1 MKLKKTK
8 AAMALLITGGC
19 CHNLTLQSHKLT
31 EAVAQHAKVDWRD
44 FLDVTSRRHE
54 HKSRYPVKLEKL
66 AHPIL
71 KKMPTDWVTTKDK
84 LYVIEKK
91 MPGVVPS
98 SPVKAKKR
106 QGAYRN
112 LDSQI

>member
-8 AAMALLITGGC
+8 AAKGITDHGGC
-19 CHNLTLQSHKLT
+19 CRNYTLQSQKLT

-44 FLDVTSRRHE
+44 FLDFTSRRHE

-71 KKMPTDWVTTKDK
+71 KGMPTDLVTPKDE

-91 MPGVVPS
+91 MPGVVSLAS
-98 SPVKAKKR
+98 SKSEKTARCIP
-106 QGAYRN
+106 
-112 LDSQI
+112 

>member
-71 KKMPTDWVTTKDK
+71 KEMPTDWVTTKDE

-91 MPGVVPS
+91 MPGVVSLAS
-98 SPVKAKKR
+98 SKSEKTARCIP
-106 QGAYRN
+106 
-112 LDSQI
+112 